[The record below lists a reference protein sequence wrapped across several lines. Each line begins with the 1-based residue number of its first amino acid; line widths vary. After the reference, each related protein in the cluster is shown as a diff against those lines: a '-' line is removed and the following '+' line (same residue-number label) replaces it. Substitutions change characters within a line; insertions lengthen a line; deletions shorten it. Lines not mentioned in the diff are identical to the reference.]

1 MEYVFPTVFS
11 KDFVFGFQA
20 TAFLQLEVLPMS
32 PPGSYASL

>member
-32 PPGSYASL
+32 PPGSDASL